1 MDEALAL
8 ITAGMKITWVYRNI
22 CQRIYLIAGNASI
35 GQSYLLIYKEEPCTT
50 IQGKPLYEGL
60 KTQGLAVHAAKDP
73 NVFRRPYGT

>member
-35 GQSYLLIYKEEPCTT
+35 GQSYLLIYKEEPYTT
-50 IQGKPLYEGL
+50 I
-60 KTQGLAVHAAKDP
+60 
-73 NVFRRPYGT
+73 